1 MTKLT
6 RRQFL
11 ATAGGAAGLY
21 LLTPVAARA
30 GRAAGLGAD
39 PSAASRRRLIVVFLG
54 GGNDGL
60 NTVVPIADVRGGARA
75 SVYRKVRPSIA
86 YKPEETLP
94 LDRPG
99 DSDHGL
105 GLNRSMPYS
114 HGLYKEGR
122 VAVVQGVDYPNHNY
136 SHFTSTDIWHSGEP
150 EAGPLSGWLGRH
162 LDRAGVA
169 EGELRAVGLGYQL
182 PLVLRGR
189 SRQGTGM
196 ISIPAT
202 RFADGGESDPMAKA
216 RHDALVGFGRHPVT
230 DPLGSGV
237 GREARATVG
246 LVREL
251 EGTTV
256 PQSTGDALADS
267 MITARILLERDLGV
281 EVVYLE
287 HPGFDTHTTQRP
299 THETLLTQ
307 LDNALRLLWTG
318 QLGESQVMPEMARDL
333 AERTL
338 VMTISEFGR
347 RIGEAG
353 AADSA
358 GTDHGAAGPV
368 FLFGPPARSSLLVGG
383 LHGEHPDMGSMTL
396 PADDL
401 AMTTDLRSVYSSVL
415 ASWLGDPDPLFARY
429 APIPGLFR

>member
-1 MTKLT
+1 MELT
-6 RRQFL
+6 RRRFL

-21 LLTPVAARA
+21 VLTPLAARA
-30 GRAAGLGAD
+30 GRAAGFGVD
-39 PSAASRRRLIVVFLG
+39 PATAARRRLVVVFLG

-60 NTVVPIADVRGGARA
+60 NTVVPIADVAGGARS

-94 LDRPG
+94 FDRPG
-99 DSDHGL
+99 DAGHGL
-105 GLNRSMPYS
+105 ALNRSMPYS
-114 HGLYKEGR
+114 HGLYNEGR
-122 VAVVQGVDYPNHNY
+122 MAVVQGVDYPNHNY

-162 LDRAGVA
+162 LDRVGVG

-182 PLVLRGR
+182 PLLLRGEAR
-189 SRQGTGM
+189 RGTGM

-202 RFADGGESDPMAKA
+202 RFADGGDANPVAKA
-216 RHDALVGFGRHPVT
+216 RHDALVGFGRHPGT
-230 DPLGSGV
+230 EPLAASI

-251 EGTTV
+251 EGTAV
-256 PQSTGDALADS
+256 PQSTGNALADS

-287 HPGFDTHTTQRP
+287 HHGFDTHTTQRP
-299 THETLLTQ
+299 AHESLLSQ
-307 LDNALRLLWTG
+307 LDNSLRLFWTG
-318 QLGESQVMPEMARDL
+318 RVGETQVMPEMKPAL

-347 RIGEAG
+347 RIGQAG
-353 AADSA
+353 TEDSA

-368 FLFGPPARSSLLVGG
+368 FLFGPPAANSALVGG
-383 LHGEHPDMGSMTL
+383 LHGEHPNMGTPAL

-401 AMTTDLRSVYSSVL
+401 MMTTDLRRLYSSVL
-415 ASWLGDPDPLFARY
+415 TSWLGNPDPLFKRHS
-429 APIPGLFR
+429 PIPGLFR

>member
-1 MTKLT
+1 MKLT

-11 ATAGGAAGLY
+11 STAGGAAGLY
-21 LLTPVAARA
+21 LLTPIAARA

-39 PSAASRRRLIVVFLG
+39 PSTAARKRLVVIFLG

-60 NTVVPIADVRGGARA
+60 NTVIPIADVVGGARA

-86 YKPEETLP
+86 YRPEQTLP

-99 DSDHGL
+99 DVDHGL
-105 GLNRSMPYS
+105 GLNASMPYT

-150 EAGPLSGWLGRH
+150 EQGPQSGWIGRH
-162 LDRAGVA
+162 LDRAGVG
-169 EGELRAVGLGYQL
+169 EGELRAVGLGYRL
-182 PLVLRGR
+182 PLLLRGEA
-189 SRQGTGM
+189 RQGMGLL
-196 ISIPAT
+196 SIPAT
-202 RFADGGESDPMAKA
+202 RFADGPDSDEVARA
-216 RHDALVGFGRHPVT
+216 RHDALTGFGNHPANET
-230 DPLGSGV
+230 LASAV
-237 GREARATVG
+237 GRGTRATVG

-256 PQSTGDALADS
+256 PESTGDALADS

-287 HPGFDTHTTQRP
+287 HHGFDTHSTQRP
-299 THETLLTQ
+299 LQEALLGQ
-307 LDNALRLLWTG
+307 LDRAMQLFWSGR
-318 QLGESQVMPEMARDL
+318 LGETQVMPEL
-333 AERTL
+333 SKGVAERTM

-347 RIGEAG
+347 RVGEAG

-358 GTDHGAAGPV
+358 GTDHGAASPV
-368 FLFGPPARSSLLVGG
+368 FLVGPPAAGSALVGG
-383 LHGEHPDMGSMTL
+383 LHGEHPAMGTPTL

-401 AMTTDLRSVYSSVL
+401 LMTTDLRRVYSSVL
-415 ASWLGDPDPLFARY
+415 NSWLGDPDPMFKRH
-429 APIPGLFR
+429 APLPGLFR